1 MSDKYPHVT
10 NYVYCSNNPVMVV
23 DPDGRDEWE
32 VNAAGQIK
40 HINDTPESKKHDA
53 FYIVDENGNRVEN
66 KFLEFNKGT
75 VTNYS
80 RDESKNRDIFEIKGD
95 ENAKQVFEL
104 MAGNT
109 NKEWTHAKVGT
120 KKSGRNVLG
129 TDHSKSSTGI
139 AGYLLNTGWT
149 LREVNHNHPSGR
161 ATPSWEQKEGG
172 NIDESRGDVP
182 SAKHY
187 ENKFPNIKLNVYTTE
202 HKYSPYDSFGTKD
215 ERILTG
221 KIR

>member
-1 MSDKYPHVT
+1 MQK
-10 NYVYCSNNPVMVV
+10 
-23 DPDGRDEWE
+23 
-32 VNAAGQIK
+32 
-40 HINDTPESKKHDA
+40 
-53 FYIVDENGNRVEN
+53 
-66 KFLEFNKGT
+66 LE
-75 VTNYS
+75 
-80 RDESKNRDIFEIKGD
+80 
-95 ENAKQVFEL
+95 Q
-104 MAGNT
+104 
-109 NKEWTHAKVGT
+109 